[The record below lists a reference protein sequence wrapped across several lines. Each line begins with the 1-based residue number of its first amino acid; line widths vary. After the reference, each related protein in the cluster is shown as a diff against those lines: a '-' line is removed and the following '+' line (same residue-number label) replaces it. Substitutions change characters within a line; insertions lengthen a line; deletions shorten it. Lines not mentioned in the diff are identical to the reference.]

1 MSRVILWSAPR
12 SLSTV
17 FERSICELEN
27 VRVVHEPHRRAFWSG
42 KENCGSRETFEEA
55 RQVMLEEAQLH
66 GSEHV
71 FFKEM
76 AYYISGRFSDYVGGK
91 FCDFKHSFL
100 IRHPFSTALS
110 LQRVWMVHE
119 ETNKFFY
126 SQSLGFEELY
136 NLYEIVRTVDSNPL
150 IIKAEDIQMNPM

>member
-17 FERSICELEN
+17 FERSIFELEN

-42 KENCGSRETFEEA
+42 KQNYGSRETFEEA

-66 GSEHV
+66 RSEHV

-76 AYYISGRFSDYVGGK
+76 AFFISGRFSDYVGGK
-91 FCDFKHSFL
+91 FSDFKHSFL

-110 LQRVWMVHE
+110 LQRIWMVYE

-136 NLYEIVRTVDSNPL
+136 NLYEIVKTVDPNPL
-150 IIKAEDIQMNPM
+150 IINAEDIQMNPR